1 MRVLGDE
8 IGCWNRMKHSEAWR
22 MAISYY
28 GED

>member
-8 IGCWNRMKHSEAWR
+8 IGWKRMRHSEAWR